1 MRDPDTGIINAG
13 TYRNQVFD
21 KNGIGIRAAPPH
33 HGGIIKEKYM
43 QRGQPCPIVTVV
55 GADPLLFLAS
65 CVEGP
70 GLWRKRVGLGGRRA
84 WQLPLK

>member
-1 MRDPDTGIINAG
+1 MRDPDTGIINVG

-21 KNGIGIRAAPPH
+21 KNSIGIRAAPPH

-55 GADPLLFLAS
+55 GADPLMFLAS

-70 GLWRKRVGLGGRRA
+70 RLRPKRIGLGGRRA
-84 WQLPLK
+84 WRAH